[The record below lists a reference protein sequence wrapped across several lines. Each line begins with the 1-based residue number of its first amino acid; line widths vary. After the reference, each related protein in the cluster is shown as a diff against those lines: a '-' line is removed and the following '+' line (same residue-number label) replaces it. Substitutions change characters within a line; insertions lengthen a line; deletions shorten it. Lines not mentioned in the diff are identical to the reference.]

1 MAALRYTLGKYAEV
15 TGSNQ
20 PEAALNHPASVWQ
33 RLLSHTRES
42 GVTALLCF
50 AVFGLNLDS

>member
-1 MAALRYTLGKYAEV
+1 MCSESVVTWWAAL
-15 TGSNQ
+15 
-20 PEAALNHPASVWQ
+20 Q
-33 RLLSHTRES
+33 RLLSHSRES